1 MIRKRWV
8 RLALQSISRFFQSIR
23 RAKEEK
29 EDGKNQVCMWKD
41 VENKVR
47 KRVSRTLCP
56 TFPGMRVSAQ
66 RGASPKE
73 KDTVTSAR
81 PTYRRHRSVCT
92 SQCPSAAVPR
102 STLRCCR
109 EKKKNKKRKKKR
121 GNQYLDRSLCAVGHQ
136 MKMRGN
142 TSHSSRRAL
151 KANLENRE
159 SSVAEILCSSF
170 IRRLSP
176 RWDRRRRRMEGAKI
190 NKYVQPTNSLLC
202 FSLSFGD
209 AVPFVCVALVN
220 TNPGHHLTFKIV
232 GGAPLYPASLT
243 VSVLLLFLFHFAR
256 VSSRSGRLNRR
267 TC

>member
-1 MIRKRWV
+1 MNTSLFSLGRTRNFLLDKKTTLDSTIKAF
-8 RLALQSISRFFQSIR
+8 RLCQRCYKPF
-23 RAKEEK
+23 K
-29 EDGKNQVCMWKD
+29 C
-41 VENKVR
+41 KVR

-176 RWDRRRRRMEGAKI
+176 R
-190 NKYVQPTNSLLC
+190 
-202 FSLSFGD
+202 
-209 AVPFVCVALVN
+209 
-220 TNPGHHLTFKIV
+220 
-232 GGAPLYPASLT
+232 
-243 VSVLLLFLFHFAR
+243 
-256 VSSRSGRLNRR
+256 
-267 TC
+267 